1 MPRYVN
7 IPGIGEYEFPDGM
20 SDADIYSAVD
30 GIIVKKRET
39 TDYLDLLPDYT
50 SAPPVEPV
58 VPLASLTSLKSQSIV
73 YSYFLAI
80 ALIKRSN
87 V

>member
-30 GIIVKKRET
+30 GIIAKNEKLQT
-39 TDYLDLLPDYT
+39 
-50 SAPPVEPV
+50 
-58 VPLASLTSLKSQSIV
+58 I
-73 YSYFLAI
+73 
-80 ALIKRSN
+80 
-87 V
+87 